1 MQSELVDGS
10 VILKYPISDY
20 LSKKQRKN
28 SYFIRISKTL
38 KLTAFKQQLKDKSA
52 KHWEKSEE
60 NYFLLHFQHF
70 KKKIIMSLRRSR
82 EIKIGRPVNP
92 RSTFVSF

>member
-28 SYFIRISKTL
+28 RYFIRITNTL
-38 KLTAFKQQLKDKSA
+38 KLTAFKQQLRINQRST
-52 KHWEKSEE
+52 EIPGNSEE
-60 NYFLLHFQHF
+60 NYFLLHYQHL
-70 KKKIIMSLRRSR
+70 KKNNYELVQI
-82 EIKIGRPVNP
+82 
-92 RSTFVSF
+92 

>member
-1 MQSELVDGS
+1 MTEINICTDTCIYLGFSKKMQSELVDGS

-28 SYFIRISKTL
+28 RYFIRITNTL

-52 KHWEKSEE
+52 KH
-60 NYFLLHFQHF
+60 
-70 KKKIIMSLRRSR
+70 RDT
-82 EIKIGRPVNP
+82 G
-92 RSTFVSF
+92 

>member
-28 SYFIRISKTL
+28 RYFIRITKTL
-38 KLTAFKQQLKDKSA
+38 KLTAFKSKDKSA
-52 KHWEKSEE
+52 KHRDNPEE
-60 NYFLLHFQHF
+60 NYFLLHYQHL
-70 KKKIIMSLRRSR
+70 KKINYELVQI
-82 EIKIGRPVNP
+82 
-92 RSTFVSF
+92 